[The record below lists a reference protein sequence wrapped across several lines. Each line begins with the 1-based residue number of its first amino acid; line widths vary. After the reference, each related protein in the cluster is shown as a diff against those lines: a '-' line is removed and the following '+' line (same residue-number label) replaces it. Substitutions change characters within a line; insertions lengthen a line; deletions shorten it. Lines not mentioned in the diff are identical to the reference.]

1 MRFNAG
7 NGGLAAA
14 ALAGFLLVG
23 LAARAE
29 PEQSGAP
36 SAVRSGGPREA
47 ATTAVPQPD
56 QWTTPP
62 PEATGD
68 FRVPWSLIQWVL
80 LGALLLAVL
89 GLAVVLGPRL
99 IAWLRSRRAASR
111 TARPVEPAREEV
123 LRRVPDRLRAPV
135 TDVAQG
141 QIRDG
146 VILCWH
152 RLEQAAEAAGLPR
165 LPSETSSDL
174 AERLLSTLPL
184 SQAPLDRL
192 AALYR
197 EARFSSHPI
206 PAEAVT
212 QARADLAR
220 LRSELE
226 AARAAG
232 PPVRAGHD

>member
-1 MRFNAG
+1 MKFNAG

-14 ALAGFLLVG
+14 ALTGFLLVG

-29 PEQSGAP
+29 PGQSGAQT
-36 SAVRSGGPREA
+36 AVRSGGPREA
-47 ATTAVPQPD
+47 AATAAPQRD
-56 QWTTPP
+56 QWATPP
-62 PEATGD
+62 PEATHD
-68 FRVPWSLIQWVL
+68 FRVPWSLIQWIL
-80 LGALLLAVL
+80 IGTLLLAVL

-99 IAWLRSRRAASR
+99 IAWLSSRRLAPR
-111 TARPVEPAREEV
+111 TARQVEPVHDEV
-123 LRRVPDRLRAPV
+123 LRQVSNALRSTMTQMAS
-135 TDVAQG
+135 G

-152 RLEQAAEAAGLPR
+152 RLEQAAEAANLRR

-174 AERLLSTLPL
+174 AERLLATLPL
-184 SQAPLDRL
+184 SQAPLNRL

-206 PAEAVT
+206 PAEAVA
-212 QARADLAR
+212 QARADLAQ

-226 AARAAG
+226 VAMAAG